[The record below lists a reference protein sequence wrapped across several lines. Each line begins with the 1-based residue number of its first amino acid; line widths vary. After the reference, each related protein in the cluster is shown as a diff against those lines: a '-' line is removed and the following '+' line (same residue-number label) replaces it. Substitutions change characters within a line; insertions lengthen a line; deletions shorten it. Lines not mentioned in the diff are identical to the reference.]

1 MKFRMSLICNF
12 AHGYFICQFLK
23 HLTENVS
30 GFPVLSPLLLCVIW
44 YVSLIFTNIHHFLL
58 LVPVCN
64 GAIFKLAFL
73 SLRWLVAGLSLWR
86 LVFDTRPV
94 YLFSLDKV
102 AALSLSTF
110 VFLCQYHS
118 ANALFSFVYVSVML
132 HNLSI

>member
-1 MKFRMSLICNF
+1 MKFRMNLICTF

-23 HLTENVS
+23 HLS
-30 GFPVLSPLLLCVIW
+30 GFPVLSPLILCIIW

-58 LVPVCN
+58 LFPVCN
-64 GAIFKLAFL
+64 RARFKLAL
-73 SLRWLVAGLSLWR
+73 LCLRWLVTGLSLWR

-94 YLFSLDKV
+94 YLFAADKV
-102 AALSLSTF
+102 AVLSLSMF
-110 VFLCQYHS
+110 VFLCWYHS

>member
-1 MKFRMSLICNF
+1 MSLICNF

-30 GFPVLSPLLLCVIW
+30 GFPVLSPLIPCAIW
-44 YVSLIFTNIHHFLL
+44 YVSLLFTNIHHFLL
-58 LVPVCN
+58 LVPVCD
-64 GAIFKLAFL
+64 GARFKLAFL
-73 SLRWLVAGLSLWR
+73 CLRWLVAGLSLWR

-94 YLFSLDKV
+94 YLFSVDKV
-102 AALSLSTF
+102 AALSLSMF